1 MYFPLPSMHCKRSWQ
16 PQLLGSHTCPT
27 PSKHY
32 LWNDG
37 VIRPPH
43 TASREATRGL
53 ITVKTP
59 ALSLHVEPAASPHKN
74 RGQHWS
80 QPHTWSYY
88 AQCVEP
94 LNPTIATHNQ
104 CMCQWDPT
112 TFIIYTCTMTVEM
125 PALTHTASPVSS
137 LAQPVVL
144 DGVIQTPHCQQKSYQ
159 LPHNQ
164 GSMQSS

>member
-1 MYFPLPSMHCKRSWQ
+1 MHCKRSCQ

-37 VIRPPH
+37 VIRPPPPH
-43 TASREATRGL
+43 TASRGATRGL
-53 ITVKTP
+53 ITVKMP

-80 QPHTWSYY
+80 QPHTWSYQI
-88 AQCVEP
+88 QCVEP

-112 TFIIYTCTMTVEM
+112 TFIYMYNDSRD
-125 PALTHTASPVSS
+125 ASPHSHYKSS
-137 LAQPVVL
+137 QQPCTTS
-144 DGVIQTPHCQQKSYQ
+144 GSRWSYPDPS
-159 LPHNQ
+159 LPA
-164 GSMQSS
+164 GELPAAT